1 MTQAQAEAWRDALSK
16 LGTLWCVL
24 LAVTLLDA
32 VISKFREPPQVFHVL
47 AGETIQVTGPV
58 GDQTAKIDDLII
70 SGNPPTVAINVDAI
84 RPSFWFGGA
93 MWHARVAVS
102 STTVAGDYPVQIHA
116 REVPVD
122 KVQALHF
129 VVHADA
135 ASYQQSFKSVIRRVL
150 GLSPWWLTLA
160 WALCAVG
167 TFFGVYGL
175 SQRVDQLLAQQGR
188 AAVYLVRPGD
198 EGQEII
204 FGLGSRHGLTVG
216 NKLDVLDQAGRW
228 IGFAEVRKVS
238 EDDGLAWVNADCP
251 VGPGAMVV
259 VKR

>member
-32 VISKFREPPQVFHVL
+32 VISRFREPPQVFHVL

-70 SGNPPTVAINVDAI
+70 AGNPPTVTISIDAI
-84 RPSFWFGGA
+84 RFGFWFGGA

-102 STTVAGDYPVQIHA
+102 STTAAGDYPVRIHP
-116 REVPVD
+116 REIPVEKVP
-122 KVQALHF
+122 ALHI
-129 VVHADA
+129 VVHSDA
-135 ASYQQSFKSVIRRVL
+135 VSYRQSSKSAIRRVS
-150 GLSPWWLTLA
+150 GLSPWWLTLV

-167 TFFGVYGL
+167 TFFAVYGL
-175 SQRVDQLLAQQGR
+175 SQKVDQLLALQGR
-188 AAVYLVRPGD
+188 AAIYLVRPGD
-198 EGQEII
+198 EGQEIV

-216 NKLDVLDQAGRW
+216 SNLDVLDKTGHW

-238 EDDGLAWVNADCP
+238 EEDGLAWVNADLQ